1 MQLKNLFS
9 SLLLAACGFSAWA
22 QTELATIPSLD
33 VPRYMGTWYEVAK
46 LPNPFQKNCVSN
58 TVATYEAQPNGSIR
72 VTNRCTESGGKVK
85 VAVGEARQIGNATS
99 PKLEVRFA
107 PAWLSFLPFVWGNY
121 WVIDLDADYQL
132 VAVSEPTKDLLW
144 VLSRDPEPCETQYKQ
159 LLGRLANKG
168 FDMKKLDVTRHTLP
182 KIMQKC

>member
-1 MQLKNLFS
+1 MCLKRLFLP
-9 SLLLAACGFSAWA
+9 LLLGACSLTAWA
-22 QTELATIPSLD
+22 QTELATIPILH
-33 VPRYMGTWYEVAK
+33 VPRYLGTWYEVAK

-72 VTNRCTESGGKVK
+72 VTNRCTESDGKVK

-132 VAVSEPTKDLLW
+132 AAVSEPTRDLLW
-144 VLSRDPEPCETQYKQ
+144 ILSRTPRPDDLAYSQ
-159 LLGRLANKG
+159 LMERLAKKG
-168 FDMKKLDVTRHTLP
+168 FDLKKIEATRQG
-182 KIMQKC
+182 K